1 MEHKEK
7 ALTKIL
13 NILIKNRLNKIFEEY
28 NSDLRILDII
38 VNFHMNVNKYQRYK
52 VNIVSNN
59 NSIFPIREG
68 ISYLILN
75 ASDYILTDTNY
86 IFQINFFNEK
96 YRSIYTDEIVSN
108 GFRATDAGCIANI
121 EKILYN
127 STMLKKGFPH

>member
-28 NSDLRILDII
+28 NSDLRILDIT
-38 VNFHMNVNKYQRYK
+38 VNFHRNVNKFQRYK

-59 NSIFPIREG
+59 NSIFPIRDE
-68 ISYLILN
+68 ISYMILN

-86 IFQINFFNEK
+86 IHQILFFNEDHK
-96 YRSIYTDEIVSN
+96 NIDTDEIVSN
-108 GFRATDAGCIANI
+108 GFRATDSRCIANI

-127 STMLKKGFPH
+127 SLMLKKGFPH

>member
-121 EKILYN
+121 EKILYK
-127 STMLKKGFPH
+127 MLSIKKDFPH